1 MYPPLIQHIKKN
13 FKNSAFMPN
22 ILVFMPSVK
31 HIKDIIAHITEDSQD
46 HFKKIQDE
54 IHFVM
59 QELHGAMKPRE
70 KQKVITPDKSLKK
83 CVIII
88 FASKIAET
96 AITLE
101 DIYYVLDSGL
111 EREYFYDETTKM
123 SFIREEKISKSS
135 ADQRKGRAGRV
146 GNGYCFKMYKQE
158 EELKF
163 RTNKIPEIQRMDISD
178 IILAQIKLQH
188 LFNLNDVMFYNHP
201 GFDLKKIQQIVAEL
215 VRIEAITI
223 TPSNA
228 VLSKKGEFILGMS
241 CSTHVGAFLYEC
253 YKLNVLDLGIITAGS
268 LENIKGF
275 FKENVK
281 LQMIL
286 GGFKELF

>member
-1 MYPPLIQHIKKN
+1 
-13 FKNSAFMPN
+13 MPN

-31 HIKDIIAHITEDSQD
+31 HIKDMVAHIAEDAQE

-54 IHFVM
+54 IHFVV
-59 QELHGAMKPRE
+59 QELHGALKPKE
-70 KQKVITPDKSLKK
+70 KQAVITPPKELKS
-83 CVIII
+83 CVLVI

-123 SFIREEKISKSS
+123 SFIKETKISKSS

-146 GNGYCFKMYKQE
+146 GNGFCFKMYKQE
-158 EELKF
+158 DELKF

-188 LFNLNDVMFYNHP
+188 LFDLSDVMFYGQE
-201 GFDLKKIQQIVAEL
+201 GFETEKIQQIVSEMR
-215 VRIEAITI
+215 RIDAIKSFQNNT
-223 TPSNA
+223 
-228 VLSKKGEFILGMS
+228 VLTKKGEFILGMS

-268 LENIKGF
+268 LENVKGF
-275 FKENVK
+275 FKENVLSIYFRRPLRTTPTK
-281 LQMIL
+281 
-286 GGFKELF
+286 KY